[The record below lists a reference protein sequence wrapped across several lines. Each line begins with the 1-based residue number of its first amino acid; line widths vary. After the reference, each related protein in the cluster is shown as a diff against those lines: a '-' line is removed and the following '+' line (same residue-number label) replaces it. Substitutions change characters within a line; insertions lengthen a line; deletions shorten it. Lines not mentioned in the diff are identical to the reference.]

1 MHDQRVGQLLEDVLS
16 RPRVRSGL
24 WALAVLLFG
33 IGDVATTLYFIATTP
48 AAEANPVVA
57 AAIEAAGLWVLL
69 PWKLI
74 TGALFYGLYRL
85 TPREWRVGVPIGLV
99 LVGGVVSV
107 WNLYVGLYG
116 GTLF

>member
-1 MHDQRVGQLLEDVLS
+1 MHDQRVGQPPKRPFG
-16 RPRVRSGL
+16 RPRVQL

-48 AAEANPVVA
+48 ATEANPVVA
-57 AAIEAAGLWVLL
+57 TVIGVAGLWVLV
-69 PWKLI
+69 PWKVL
-74 TGALFYGLYRL
+74 TVALFYGLYRA
-85 TPREWRVGVPIGLV
+85 TPNEWQVGVPIGLV